1 VTLARL
7 WTVLAVLLPVLG
19 ALVARLST
27 VDLAYH
33 LRAGEEILAARTVPT
48 VDSWT
53 FTAAGLPWVDQ
64 QWGAQVIF
72 RAVES
77 LGGWTGVVVARA
89 ALVGWIFGGLAS
101 LGRRRGLDAR
111 TSALLALAA
120 FVVASPA
127 LALRPQLLGMA
138 CFVAVLLLVS
148 ERRRAPRLVW
158 LAPVVI
164 AVWANLHGSFVL
176 GPVVLGLAWLE
187 DIGDRA
193 RASNRTL
200 AVVIAGALAAC
211 LTPSGPLVWVYAV
224 GLSVDPEV
232 TARITEWQPTSLRDI
247 AGLLFFASALGIVA
261 LIARRGVRVAWPTLA
276 WLGVFFLIGAYAE
289 RGVAWWPLG
298 AVAAIAGTVVP
309 PVASAAPLR
318 PDRPFVRRL
327 NAVLVGA
334 LVLAGIALLPTW
346 RSPTQEADVSGGV
359 VSPAPAGITA
369 AVRDVARSGDR
380 LFHPQPWG
388 SWFEYAIRDLPVVID
403 SRIELFPAEVWDRF
417 EAVEAG
423 VDGWRDIL
431 DAWSV
436 TIVVTRAA
444 DSAFADRLAAAGWV
458 RIHADPD
465 GGVFVRPDR

>member
-1 VTLARL
+1 
-7 WTVLAVLLPVLG
+7 
-19 ALVARLST
+19 
-27 VDLAYH
+27 
-33 LRAGEEILAARTVPT
+33 
-48 VDSWT
+48 
-53 FTAAGLPWVDQ
+53 
-64 QWGAQVIF
+64 
-72 RAVES
+72 
-77 LGGWTGVVVARA
+77 
-89 ALVGWIFGGLAS
+89 
-101 LGRRRGLDAR
+101 
-111 TSALLALAA
+111 
-120 FVVASPA
+120 
-127 LALRPQLLGMA
+127 
-138 CFVAVLLLVS
+138 
-148 ERRRAPRLVW
+148 
-158 LAPVVI
+158 
-164 AVWANLHGSFVL
+164 
-176 GPVVLGLAWLE
+176 
-187 DIGDRA
+187 
-193 RASNRTL
+193 
-200 AVVIAGALAAC
+200 
-211 LTPSGPLVWVYAV
+211 
-224 GLSVDPEV
+224 
-232 TARITEWQPTSLRDI
+232 
-247 AGLLFFASALGIVA
+247 VA
-261 LIARRGVRVAWPTLA
+261 LIARRGERVAWPTLA

-403 SRIELFPAEVWDRF
+403 SRIELFPAEIWDRF

-431 DAWSV
+431 DAWGV